1 MSYRS
6 IMKKLRLLLIGETIR
21 KNNRYATATVAVS
34 AGYSY
39 RKTGETISKHL
50 GTVETDTNGYVS
62 FDLFS
67 ALPDEQEIELRHL
80 WLEFAG
86 DREGKRDILY
96 EYRAAQTTNLL
107 LIHVPESIWHSPS
120 VLEA

>member
-21 KNNRYATATVAVS
+21 KNNRHATATVAVS
-34 AGYSY
+34 AEYVY
-39 RKTGETISKHL
+39 WKTGETINKRLRS
-50 GTVETDTNGYVS
+50 VETDTNGYVS

-80 WLEFAG
+80 WLELAG
-86 DREGKRDILY
+86 DCEGKRDILY

-107 LIHVPESIWHSPS
+107 LIHVPESIWHDHSAM
-120 VLEA
+120 EA